1 MLAIDPPSPLI
12 VDCDLRFATKILTWK
27 NISVEWVS
35 SIFKAQG
42 FEQHNWLV
50 DVNSIFSS
58 APAGILFDRTLST
71 TGPFKLKIHRPWQV
85 PGTTNTLAKAM
96 QQRVHNLV
104 SCGKNINLFWSG
116 GIDSTAM
123 LAAFLQHAPC
133 RKQLRIFYT
142 PFSCYEHAEFFDL
155 LRTFT
160 DLELV
165 DLSGTTYMTQ
175 QFDGLFVTGDGGDEL
190 TASLDESFFL
200 RHGRAVLD
208 MPWQDFFRQAQ
219 DNDQFI
225 DFCEQYFA
233 QAGRPIRTVL
243 EARWFFYAM
252 CKTRF
257 QLSGKLDLF
266 AHYDQFNPD
275 QLLGFFDCEE
285 YENYIY
291 WNLDQIIP
299 GTEYRHWKQPLKQYC
314 FDFDGL
320 ENYYQTKQKQ
330 GSGQTHMYASK
341 NKILQD
347 RRSIF
352 LLSDGTRISTPSLP
366 LFSRREFE
374 TKYGNTLDY
383 LFNEPN

>member
-1 MLAIDPPSPLI
+1 VSATDPHSALI
-12 VDCDLRFATKILTWK
+12 VDCDLRFATKILAWK
-27 NISVEWVS
+27 NVSIEWVS
-35 SIFKAQG
+35 NIFKAQS
-42 FEQHNWLV
+42 FDQHNWLV

-58 APAGILFDRTLST
+58 APAGILFDRTCST
-71 TGPFKLKIHRPWQV
+71 TSPFKLKIHRPWKI
-85 PGTTNTLAKAM
+85 PKSTNTLAEAM
-96 QQRVHNLV
+96 QQRVHNLLC
-104 SCGKNINLFWSG
+104 SQKTINLFWSG

-123 LAAFLQHAPC
+123 VAAFLQHASC

-155 LRTFT
+155 LKKFD

-165 DLSGTTYMTQ
+165 DLSGTAYMTQ

-190 TASLDESFFL
+190 MASLDESFFL
-200 RHGRAVLD
+200 RHGRDLLD
-208 MPWQDFFRQAQ
+208 TAWKDFFYQTQA
-219 DNDQFI
+219 NDQFI
-225 DFCEQYFA
+225 DFCQAYFS
-233 QAGRPIRTVL
+233 QSGREIHTVL
-243 EARWFFYAM
+243 QARWFFYAM

-266 AHYDQFNPD
+266 AHYDQFHPD
-275 QLLGFFDCEE
+275 QLLGFFDCDE

-291 WNLDQIIP
+291 WNLDDIIP
-299 GTEYRHWKQPLKQYC
+299 GTQYHNWKQPLKQYC

-320 ENYYQTKQKQ
+320 DNYYRTKQKQ
-330 GSGQTHMYASK
+330 GSGQTHMYAAK
-341 NKILQD
+341 NKVLHD

-352 LLSDGTRISTPSLP
+352 LLSDGTRVTTPSLP
-366 LFSRREFE
+366 LFSRREWE

>member
-1 MLAIDPPSPLI
+1 MAIDPPRPLI
-12 VDCDLRFATKILTWK
+12 VDCNLQFATKILAWK
-27 NISVEWVS
+27 NFSLEWVS
-35 SIFKAQG
+35 GIFKAQG
-42 FEQHNWLV
+42 FDQHNWLV
-50 DVNSIFSS
+50 DVNAIFSS
-58 APAGILFDRTLST
+58 SPAGILFDRTGSINSPLN
-71 TGPFKLKIHRPWQV
+71 LKIYRPWKV
-85 PGTTNTLAKAM
+85 PTTTNTLEQAM
-96 QQRVHNLV
+96 QQRVHGLL
-104 SCGKNINLFWSG
+104 SSQQNINLFWSG

-123 LAAFLQHAPC
+123 LAAFLRHTPS

-155 LRTFT
+155 LQTFD
-160 DLELV
+160 DLDLV
-165 DLSGTTYMTQ
+165 DLSGTNYMTQ

-190 TASLDESFFL
+190 MASLDESFFL
-200 RHGRAVLD
+200 RHGRDFLD
-208 MPWQDFFRQAQ
+208 TTWQDLFCQVHN
-219 DNDQFI
+219 NDRFI
-225 DFCEQYFA
+225 DFCQQYFS

-257 QLSGKLDLF
+257 QLSGKLGLF
-266 AHYDQFNPD
+266 AHYDQFDPD
-275 QLLGFFDCEE
+275 RLLGFFDCEE

-299 GTEYRHWKQPLKQYC
+299 GTQYHNWKQPLKQYC

-320 ENYYQTKQKQ
+320 ELYYQTKQKQ
-330 GSGQTHMYASK
+330 GSGQTHMYAAK